1 MRSLKAT
8 TSITRLAVCVEL
20 GCLETAG
27 ELGQPDRQTVPL
39 DVHVDVLVQELD
51 LCESVHVDDEL
62 WSTTTR
68 VTWQR
73 MSRVAKLKLTSGSH
87 SPR

>member
-1 MRSLKAT
+1 MALLKAT
-8 TSITRLAVCVEL
+8 VSITRLTVCVEL

-39 DVHVDVLVQELD
+39 DVHMDVLVQVLD
-51 LCESVHVDDEL
+51 LCESVHDGYKL
-62 WSTTTR
+62 WSTLTR

-73 MSRVAKLKLTSGSH
+73 ASRVAKLK
-87 SPR
+87 